1 MCVGCSPDDYKY
13 DHNNHDVD
21 DHHFYNSNCNHNHY
35 DYYNFYNNDCNN
47 TIV

>member
-13 DHNNHDVD
+13 DHNNHDFD
-21 DHHFYNSNCNHNHY
+21 DNHY
-35 DYYNFYNNDCNN
+35 NY